1 MIFCALQKKRLK
13 ENAIEWFNNN
23 HMIAN
28 PDKLP
33 VIFLSKTDNSVSHKL
48 NIFDNNTETTNLVKL
63 LGIEIDHQLK
73 CNQHISTL
81 LFCGSSG
88 IECSK

>member
-1 MIFCALQKKRLK
+1 MV
-13 ENAIEWFNNN
+13 
-23 HMIAN
+23 AN

>member
-23 HMIAN
+23 HLTAN
-28 PDKLP
+28 PGKLP

-48 NIFDNNTETTNLVKL
+48 NIFDNNTETTNLAKL
-63 LGIEIDHQLK
+63 LCIEIDHQLK

-81 LFCGSSG
+81 FFCGSSG